1 MDKISIIVPVY
12 NNYNF
17 LDKCLDSIINQTY
30 KNIEIILINDGS
42 TDDSKKKLKDYA
54 KEDSRIILIDKKNE
68 GVSKARNNG
77 IKISTGKYITFVDSD
92 DYLECDAIEKM
103 YNALIKNKVDLIR
116 ANYQVHYKESDKV
129 DVGDLF
135 LIGNK
140 KYNNKQIK
148 NDIVPEIL
156 SGKLPCFVYLLLI
169 KRDLLL
175 STSLFPTDIHMMEDV
190 VFYLD
195 LLTKTN
201 NFYIL
206 NEVVYNIYFNENGAT
221 NNKKNYERNIN
232 NVISV
237 NKYIKKI
244 LEDKKLNMS
253 SNIELLD
260 VANCEAIS
268 DFIFK
273 QYLYGDNVI
282 DICRKLSINDDFIK
296 IYKGCNK
303 DRINFQ
309 RKIILNLI
317 VKKKFMLLRMFF
329 KIRKILKKMRG

>member
-42 TDDSKKKLKDYA
+42 TDNSLKKLKKYA
-54 KEDSRIILIDKKNE
+54 KVDSRIILINKKNE
-68 GVSKARNNG
+68 GVSKARNDG

-92 DYLECDAIEKM
+92 DYLECDAIEKI

-116 ANYQVHYKESDKV
+116 ANYQVHYKESDKT
-129 DVGDLF
+129 DIGDLS

-169 KRDLLL
+169 KKELLL
-175 STSLFPTDIHMMEDV
+175 NTSLFPTDIHMMEDV

-201 NFYIL
+201 DFYIL

-244 LEDKKLNMS
+244 LEDKKLDMS

-282 DICRKLSINDDFIK
+282 DICRNLSTNDDFIK
-296 IYKGCNK
+296 IYKKCNK

-329 KIRKILKKMRG
+329 RIRKILKKMRG

>member
-42 TDDSKKKLKDYA
+42 TDNSLKKLKKYA
-54 KEDSRIILIDKKNE
+54 KVDSRIILINKKNE
-68 GVSKARNNG
+68 GVSKARNDG

-92 DYLECDAIEKM
+92 DYLECDAIEKI

-116 ANYQVHYKESDKV
+116 ANYQVHYKESDKT
-129 DVGDLF
+129 DIGDLS

-156 SGKLPCFVYLLLI
+156 SGKLPCFVCLLLI
-169 KRDLLL
+169 KKELLL
-175 STSLFPTDIHMMEDV
+175 NTSLFPTDIHMMEDV

-201 NFYIL
+201 DFYIL

-244 LEDKKLNMS
+244 LEDKKLDMS

-282 DICRKLSINDDFIK
+282 DICRNLSTNDDFIK
-296 IYKGCNK
+296 IYKKCNK

-329 KIRKILKKMRG
+329 RIRKILKKMRG